1 MEIDLSKFKEYIFEQ
16 TREEVIFSYDKEVTN
31 VRNSKATIEIK
42 RKKVAFRERENRKE
56 RRMEGGMKVE
66 RKGRNGWSA

>member
-1 MEIDLSKFKEYIFEQ
+1 MELNLSKFEKYIFEQ

-31 VRNSKATIEIK
+31 ARNSKATIEIK